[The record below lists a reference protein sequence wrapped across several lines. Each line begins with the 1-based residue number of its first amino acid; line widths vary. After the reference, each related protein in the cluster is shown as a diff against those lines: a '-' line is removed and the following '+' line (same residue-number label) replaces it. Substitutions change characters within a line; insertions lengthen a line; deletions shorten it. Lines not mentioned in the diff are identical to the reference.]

1 MNNLETFFNF
11 TPKKI
16 EIGIFDNQT
25 NNKIYTNKLEINFN
39 LNDLDTLTK
48 ILNHQLKDLIIEVEN
63 KIEQPLEKINLMI
76 ENQKTLIIDVSIKK
90 IFDNSEILK
99 SNIEYII
106 QDLKQQVSKNNPN
119 MKINHILIKEY
130 ILNGSRFDKIPIGC
144 VCKDLIIQVQFIC
157 LSKDFL
163 NCLQNIFRNHQI
175 NFKSIICTNYAKS
188 LLHGEIDNFMEA
200 GSSVLRGYNLNEV
213 FVYPQKPSKMGF
225 FEKLFHIFS

>member
-25 NNKIYTNKLEINFN
+25 NNKIYINKLEINFN
-39 LNDLDTLTK
+39 LNDLDALTK
-48 ILNHQLKDLIIEVEN
+48 ILNQQLKDLIIEVEN

-130 ILNGSRFDKIPIGC
+130 ILNGSRLTK
-144 VCKDLIIQVQFIC
+144 
-157 LSKDFL
+157 FL
-163 NCLQNIFRNHQI
+163 
-175 NFKSIICTNYAKS
+175 
-188 LLHGEIDNFMEA
+188 
-200 GSSVLRGYNLNEV
+200 
-213 FVYPQKPSKMGF
+213 
-225 FEKLFHIFS
+225 

>member
-25 NNKIYTNKLEINFN
+25 NNEIYINKLEINFN

-48 ILNHQLKDLIIEVEN
+48 ILNHDLKDLIIEVEN

-76 ENQKTLIIDVSIKK
+76 EDQKTLIIDASIKK

-106 QDLKQQVSKNNPN
+106 QELKQQISKNNPN
-119 MKINHILIKEY
+119 VKINHVLLKEY
-130 ILNGSRFDKIPIGC
+130 FLNGSRVSKIPVGAI
-144 VCKDLIIQVQFIC
+144 CKDLIIQVQFIC

-163 NCLQNIFRNHQI
+163 DCLQNVFKNHQI
-175 NFKSIICTNYAKS
+175 DFKSIICTNYAKS
-188 LLHGEIDNFMEA
+188 LSHSEIDNFMKA
-200 GSSVLRGYNLNEV
+200 GSKVLRGYNPNEV

>member
-16 EIGIFDNQT
+16 EIGIFNNQT
-25 NNKIYTNKLEINFN
+25 NNEIYTKKLEINFN
-39 LNDLDTLTK
+39 LNDLDALTK
-48 ILNHQLKDLIIEVEN
+48 ILNQQLKDLIIEVEN

-76 ENQKTLIIDVSIKK
+76 EDQKTLIIDASIKK

-106 QDLKQQVSKNNPN
+106 QELKQQISKNNPN
-119 MKINHILIKEY
+119 VKINHVLLKEY
-130 ILNGSRFDKIPIGC
+130 FLNGSRVNKIPVGSI
-144 VCKDLIIQVQFIC
+144 CKDLIIQVQFIC

-175 NFKSIICTNYAKS
+175 DFKSIICTNYAKS
-188 LLHGEIDNFMEA
+188 LLHGEIDSFMEA
-200 GSSVLRGYNLNEV
+200 GSKVLRGHNPNEV
-213 FVYPQKPSKMGF
+213 YVYPQKPSKLGF
-225 FEKLFHIFS
+225 FEKLFYIFS